1 MNALQFLVYYT
12 LKVLVIIQF
21 NIYYSK
27 TLTLGKKYLRLS
39 KPTIVVS
46 NHPSTLMDILNVG
59 RKIKAPLY
67 FLANAGMF
75 KGRFAGPFFRFLF
88 CIPVERPYDTGGK
101 PINNETSFLKSY
113 EHLEKGL
120 HIYIAPEG
128 GSYTGRKLL
137 PLKTGAVRIA
147 LGTEARNQ
155 FQRGVQILPV
165 GLTYSSLQDTFR
177 SEVVIHVGEPIDMTT
192 FAQAYAQDERQTVR
206 EVTDL
211 LHTRM
216 RELLVATQDEHQ
228 DQLLYQLEEILRY
241 QEDSTQEVAYFR
253 SRKLVSALQ
262 QWQQSE
268 PTAYESFL
276 TQVAAYFQTLNEQQ
290 ITEQSLADTA
300 LNKIGLWMRIGV
312 LLFSAPYA
320 AYGFINNALAF
331 GVPYFLSKR
340 MKLIIEY
347 KSTVE
352 AMLGLIFVPF
362 FYALQTWVLSFFLA
376 PLWCWAYLIS
386 LPLTAWNAWM
396 WLLVSKEA
404 ASLLLLRT
412 KKDLTQ
418 HLLIQRSSILDQ
430 VKKLLG

>member
-12 LKVLVIIQF
+12 LKALVIIQF
-21 NIYYSK
+21 NVYYSR

-67 FLANAGMF
+67 FLANASLF
-75 KGRFAGPFFRFLF
+75 KGRFTGSFFRFLF

-101 PINNETSFLKSY
+101 PINNETSFLRSY

-155 FQRGVQILPV
+155 FQQGVQILPV

-192 FAQAYAQDERQTVR
+192 FANAYAQDERQTVR

-211 LHTRM
+211 LHARM
-216 RELLVATQDEHQ
+216 RELLVATQDERQ

-241 QEDSTQEVAYFR
+241 QEERTQEVGYFR
-253 SRKLVSALQ
+253 SRKLAAALQ
-262 QWQQSE
+262 QWQNTANE
-268 PTAYESFL
+268 AYETFL
-276 TQVAAYFQTLNEQQ
+276 NQVAEYFQKLKEHQ
-290 ITEQSLADTA
+290 ITEQSLADIA

-312 LLFSAPYA
+312 LIFSAPYS
-320 AYGFINNALAF
+320 AYGVINNALAF

-340 MKLIIEY
+340 LGLIIEY
-347 KSTVE
+347 KSTTE
-352 AMLGLIFVPF
+352 AMLGLIFVPL
-362 FYALQTWVLSFFLA
+362 FYTLQTWVLSFFVA
-376 PLWCWAYLIS
+376 PFWCWMYLIS
-386 LPLTAWNAWM
+386 LPFTAWNAWM
-396 WLLVSKEA
+396 WLLVSKET

-412 KKDLTQ
+412 NKNLTQ
-418 HLLIQRSSILDQ
+418 HLLTQRSSILDQ